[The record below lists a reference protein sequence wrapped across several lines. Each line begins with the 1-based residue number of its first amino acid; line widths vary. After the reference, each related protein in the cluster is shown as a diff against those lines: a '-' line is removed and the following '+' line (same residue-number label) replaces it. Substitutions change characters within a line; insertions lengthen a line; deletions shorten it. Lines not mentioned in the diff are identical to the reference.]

1 MFAMIIQFLN
11 SMNNFNELC
20 MSFILKF
27 VHLFNIPEFLEEA
40 VAESINLIP
49 FLFVIF
55 VFIEIFENYFSE
67 KIENL
72 SLSSRLLGPLIGS
85 CLASIPQC
93 GFSIIAT
100 ILYIKKF

>member
-1 MFAMIIQFLN
+1 
-11 SMNNFNELC
+11 MNNFNELC

-72 SLSSRLLGPLIGS
+72 SLSSRLLGP
-85 CLASIPQC
+85 
-93 GFSIIAT
+93 FSIKSPTMIRLSVT
-100 ILYIKKF
+100 E